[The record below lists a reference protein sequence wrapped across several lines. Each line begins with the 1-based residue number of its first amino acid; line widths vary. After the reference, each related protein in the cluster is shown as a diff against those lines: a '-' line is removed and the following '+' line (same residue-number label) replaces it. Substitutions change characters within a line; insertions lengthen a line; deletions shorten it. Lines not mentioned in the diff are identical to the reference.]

1 MPQAVVV
8 VLSLALIGRLK
19 ELRIFMLSFAIAA
32 LITIAISALVPAEG
46 VWGYYRLHA
55 AAYPDIVPATRE
67 LHLPVFH
74 GLRDG
79 TFRTLMATGAE
90 GIITFPSLHAALALL
105 LAVALWPVPVLR
117 WIGVAINLV
126 MLISIPVDGGHY
138 FIDMLAG
145 LAVAVVSLATVRT
158 IAAQQHAPVPSAA
171 LRNPAAEQR

>member
-1 MPQAVVV
+1 VVV
-8 VLSLALIGRLK
+8 VLSLALVGRLQG
-19 ELRIFMLSFAIAA
+19 LRIFMLSFAIAA

-67 LHLPVFH
+67 LHLPIFH

-105 LAVALWPVPVLR
+105 LTAALWPVPVLR
-117 WIGVAINLV
+117 WFGLAINLV

-138 FIDMLAG
+138 YLDILAG
-145 LAVAVVSLATVRT
+145 LAVAMVSLAAARI
-158 IAAQQHAPVPSAA
+158 IAAQQHAAVQSAA
-171 LRNPAAEQR
+171 LPNTVAERR